1 MVSAVLGLARYSAG
15 MGGMAAYQGK
25 VMGFLGEVI
34 GGPLMMVPDALGERL
49 VDLLELEARRVPT
62 AAQLEAAA
70 FAGNTPPSVMP
81 VPNGAAEL
89 VLAQLMFVPK
99 AWAVYFMD
107 RKTPFQAFK
116 MMEQLMA
123 TLPEQQQRDK
133 ALPLLEWCKAAC
145 IRAGAGVASR
155 KNSQLY
161 VPWETPDLA
170 ERRLVIW
177 AKKQL
182 APYRSEIPS
191 AVAPVAGLPII
202 APQMFAA
209 RGMLQNAVK
218 NYTTMEHDKIR
229 GACTLKVAEYDVY
242 VPAIFAEFLS
252 EGRTTERVKA
262 VLQVRLKPDVDS
274 DHPVSIYEVPIAQN
288 CRMVNA
294 CKKQIN

>member
-1 MVSAVLGLARYSAG
+1 MVSAVLGLAGYSAG

-34 GGPLMMVPDALGERL
+34 GGDQLPTLMMVPDALGERL

-62 AAQLEAAA
+62 TAQLEAA

-81 VPNGAAEL
+81 VPNGAAES
-89 VLAQLMFVPK
+89 VLARLMFVPRV
-99 AWAVYFMD
+99 WAVYFMD

-116 MMEQLMA
+116 MMEQLTA

-133 ALPLLEWCKAAC
+133 ALTLVEWCKAAC

-161 VPWETPDLA
+161 VPWKTPDLA

-191 AVAPVAGLPII
+191 AVAPVAGLPIT

-209 RGMLQNAVK
+209 G
-218 NYTTMEHDKIR
+218 
-229 GACTLKVAEYDVY
+229 G
-242 VPAIFAEFLS
+242 
-252 EGRTTERVKA
+252 
-262 VLQVRLKPDVDS
+262 
-274 DHPVSIYEVPIAQN
+274 
-288 CRMVNA
+288 
-294 CKKQIN
+294 